1 MAPATPS
8 VFSARLEAGVVAIAG
23 VGLTRGV
30 TGGVM
35 DIHLPGAAGWY
46 GNNIICHRDS
56 EHSG

>member
-1 MAPATPS
+1 
-8 VFSARLEAGVVAIAG
+8 LEAGVVAIAG